1 MAQDKAPTIEDLMQE
16 LGEEKLQQEP
26 PKTVLLPEEE
36 PTNEEVE
43 EIFSPISDATE
54 EEKEEETK
62 TNSEINLADMQG
74 LPGLIVS
81 LMNFLAVRLAVAYT
95 KTDDKDKYALDDEES
110 QRLIEAWEVYLKNT
124 EYKASPSS
132 MLLMTT
138 AIIFTPK
145 IIMAVNERKE
155 IKQKRLQCQES

>member
-1 MAQDKAPTIEDLMQE
+1 MAQDKAPTIEDILNE

-26 PKTVLLPEEE
+26 PKTVLIPEEE

-43 EIFSPISDATE
+43 EVFSPLKADE
-54 EEKEEETK
+54 QQGEEETVEK
-62 TNSEINLADMQG
+62 QTEINLADMKG
-74 LPGLIVS
+74 LPNLIVS

-95 KTDDKDKYALDDEES
+95 KTEEKDKYALDDEES
-110 QRLIEAWEVYLKNT
+110 QRLIEAWEVYLQNT
-124 EYKASPSS
+124 EYKSSPSS
-132 MLLMTT
+132 MLLLTT

-155 IKQKRLQCQES
+155 IKQRNLQCQE

>member
-1 MAQDKAPTIEDLMQE
+1 MAQDKAPTIEDILNE

-26 PKTVLLPEEE
+26 PKTVLIPEEE

-43 EIFSPISDATE
+43 QVFSPLEADE
-54 EEKEEETK
+54 QQGEEETAEK
-62 TNSEINLADMQG
+62 QTEINLADMKG
-74 LPGLIVS
+74 LPNLIVS

-95 KTDDKDKYALDDEES
+95 KTEEKDKYALDDEES
-110 QRLIEAWEVYLKNT
+110 QRLIEAWEVYLQNT
-124 EYKASPSS
+124 EYKSSPSS
-132 MLLMTT
+132 MLLLTT

-155 IKQKRLQCQES
+155 IKQRKLQCQE

>member
-1 MAQDKAPTIEDLMQE
+1 MAQDKAPTIEDILNE

-26 PKTVLLPEEE
+26 PKTVLIPEEE

-43 EIFSPISDATE
+43 EVFSPLEADE
-54 EEKEEETK
+54 QQGEEETAEK
-62 TNSEINLADMQG
+62 QTEINLADMKG
-74 LPGLIVS
+74 LPNLIVS

-95 KTDDKDKYALDDEES
+95 KTEEKDKYALDDEES
-110 QRLIEAWEVYLKNT
+110 QRLIEAWEVYLQNT
-124 EYKASPSS
+124 KYKSSPSS
-132 MLLMTT
+132 MLLLTT

-155 IKQKRLQCQES
+155 IKQRKLQCQE

>member
-1 MAQDKAPTIEDLMQE
+1 MAQDKAPTIEDLMHE
-16 LGEEKLQQEP
+16 LSQDKLQQEP
-26 PKTVLLPEEE
+26 PKTVLMPEEE

-43 EIFSPISDATE
+43 EVFSPISDTE
-54 EEKEEETK
+54 EEKEEESK

-74 LPGLIVS
+74 LPNLIVS

-95 KTDDKDKYALDDEES
+95 KTDNKDKYALDDEES

-145 IIMAVNERKE
+145 IIMAVNEKKE
-155 IKQKRLQCQES
+155 IKQRKIQCQES

>member
-43 EIFSPISDATE
+43 EIFSPISDTGE

-74 LPGLIVS
+74 LPNLIVS
-81 LMNFLAVRLAVAYT
+81 LMNFLAVRLAVTYT
-95 KTDDKDKYALDDEES
+95 KTDNKDKYALDDEES

-155 IKQKRLQCQES
+155 IKQKRLQCQE

>member
-16 LGEEKLQQEP
+16 LGEAKLQQEP

-36 PTNEEVE
+36 PTDKEVE
-43 EIFSPISDATE
+43 EIFSPISDTTE

-62 TNSEINLADMQG
+62 TSSEINLSDMQG

-95 KTDDKDKYALDDEES
+95 KTDNKDKYALDDEES

-155 IKQKRLQCQES
+155 IKQKRLQCQE

>member
-36 PTNEEVE
+36 PTDKEVE
-43 EIFSPISDATE
+43 EVFSPLSDTGE

-62 TNSEINLADMQG
+62 TSSEINLADMQG
-74 LPGLIVS
+74 LPDLIVS
-81 LMNFLAVRLAVAYT
+81 LMNFLSVRLAAAYT
-95 KTDDKDKYALDDEES
+95 KTDNKEKYALDDDES
-110 QRLIEAWEVYLKNT
+110 QRLIKAWEVYLNNT

-132 MLLMTT
+132 VLLMTT

-155 IKQKRLQCQES
+155 IKQRKLQCQE

>member
-16 LGEEKLQQEP
+16 LSQDKLQQEP

-43 EIFSPISDATE
+43 EVFSPLSDTGE
-54 EEKEEETK
+54 EEKKEETK
-62 TNSEINLADMQG
+62 ISSEINLADMQG
-74 LPGLIVS
+74 LPDLIVS
-81 LMNFLAVRLAVAYT
+81 LMNFLSVRLAVAYT
-95 KTDDKDKYALDDEES
+95 KTDNKEKYALDDES
-110 QRLIEAWEVYLKNT
+110 QRLIKAWEVYFKNI

-132 MLLMTT
+132 VLLMTT

-155 IKQKRLQCQES
+155 IKQRKFQCQE

>member
-16 LGEEKLQQEP
+16 LSQDKLQQEP
-26 PKTVLLPEEE
+26 PKTVLMPEEE

-43 EIFSPISDATE
+43 EIFSPISDTG

-74 LPGLIVS
+74 LPDLIVS
-81 LMNFLAVRLAVAYT
+81 LMNFLSVRLAVAYT
-95 KTDDKDKYALDDEES
+95 KTDNKEKYALDDDES
-110 QRLIEAWEVYLKNT
+110 QRLIKAWQVYLNNT

-132 MLLMTT
+132 VLLMTT

-155 IKQKRLQCQES
+155 IKQKSLQCQE

>member
-16 LGEEKLQQEP
+16 LSQDKLQQEP
-26 PKTVLLPEEE
+26 PKTVLVPEEE
-36 PTNEEVE
+36 PTNKEVE
-43 EIFSPISDATE
+43 EVFSPLSDTG
-54 EEKEEETK
+54 EEKEKETK

-74 LPGLIVS
+74 LPDLIVS

-95 KTDDKDKYALDDEES
+95 QTDNKEKYALDDEES
-110 QRLIEAWEVYLKNT
+110 QRLIQAWEVFLKNT
-124 EYKASPSS
+124 GYKASPSS

-155 IKQKRLQCQES
+155 IKQRKIQCQE

>member
-16 LGEEKLQQEP
+16 LSQDKLQQEP
-26 PKTVLLPEEE
+26 PKTVLLPEKE

-43 EIFSPISDATE
+43 EVFSPLSDTE

-81 LMNFLAVRLAVAYT
+81 LMNFLSVRLAVAYT
-95 KTDDKDKYALDDEES
+95 KTEDKDKYALDDEES

-145 IIMAVNERKE
+145 IIMAVNEKKE
-155 IKQKRLQCQES
+155 IKQRKLQCQES

>member
-26 PKTVLLPEEE
+26 PKTVLMPEAE

-43 EIFSPISDATE
+43 EVFSPISDAE
-54 EEKEEETK
+54 EEKEEETE
-62 TNSEINLADMQG
+62 TEINLADMQG
-74 LPGLIVS
+74 LPDLIVS
-81 LMNFLAVRLAVAYT
+81 LMNFLSIRLAVAYT
-95 KTDDKDKYALDDEES
+95 KTDNKEKYALDDDES
-110 QRLIEAWEVYLKNT
+110 QRLIKAWEVYFKNT
-124 EYKASPSS
+124 PYKASPSS

-145 IIMAVNERKE
+145 IIMAVNEKKEMKQRK
-155 IKQKRLQCQES
+155 IQCQES

>member
-36 PTNEEVE
+36 PTDKEVE
-43 EIFSPISDATE
+43 EVFSPLSDTE

-62 TNSEINLADMQG
+62 TNSKINLADMRG

-81 LMNFLAVRLAVAYT
+81 LMNFLSVRLAVAYT
-95 KTDDKDKYALDDEES
+95 KTEDKDKYALDDEES
-110 QRLIEAWEVYLKNT
+110 QRLIEAWEVYSKNT

-132 MLLMTT
+132 MLLITT

-155 IKQKRLQCQES
+155 IKQRKLQCQE

>member
-36 PTNEEVE
+36 PTDKEVE
-43 EIFSPISDATE
+43 EVFSPLSDTE

-81 LMNFLAVRLAVAYT
+81 LMNFLSVRLAVAYT
-95 KTDDKDKYALDDEES
+95 KTEDKDKYALDDEES

-124 EYKASPSS
+124 EYKVSPSS

-155 IKQKRLQCQES
+155 IKQKRLQCQE

>member
-26 PKTVLLPEEE
+26 PKTVLLPEED
-36 PTNEEVE
+36 PTDKEVE
-43 EIFSPISDATE
+43 EVFSPLSDTE

-74 LPGLIVS
+74 LPDLIVS
-81 LMNFLAVRLAVAYT
+81 LMNFLSVRLAAAYT
-95 KTDDKDKYALDDEES
+95 KTDNKEKYALDDDES
-110 QRLIEAWEVYLKNT
+110 QRLIKAWEVYLNNT

-132 MLLMTT
+132 VLLMTT

-155 IKQKRLQCQES
+155 IKQRKLQCQE

>member
-16 LGEEKLQQEP
+16 LSQDKLQQEP
-26 PKTVLLPEEE
+26 PKTVLMPEEE
-36 PTNEEVE
+36 PTDEEVGN
-43 EIFSPISDATE
+43 IFSPESE
-54 EEKEEETK
+54 ECENEEDIKE
-62 TNSEINLADMQG
+62 TNSKINLADMQG
-74 LPGLIVS
+74 LPNLIVS

-95 KTDDKDKYALDDEES
+95 KTDNKDKYALDDEES

-155 IKQKRLQCQES
+155 IKQKRLQCQE

>member
-36 PTNEEVE
+36 PTDKEVE
-43 EIFSPISDATE
+43 EVFSPLSDTEE

-62 TNSEINLADMQG
+62 TSSEINLADMQG
-74 LPGLIVS
+74 LPDLIVS
-81 LMNFLAVRLAVAYT
+81 LMNFLSVRLAAAYT
-95 KTDDKDKYALDDEES
+95 KTDNKEKYALDDDES
-110 QRLIEAWEVYLKNT
+110 QRLIKAWEVYLNNT

-132 MLLMTT
+132 VLLMTT

-155 IKQKRLQCQES
+155 IKQKRLQCQE

>member
-36 PTNEEVE
+36 PTDKEVE
-43 EIFSPISDATE
+43 EVFSPLSDTE

-81 LMNFLAVRLAVAYT
+81 LMNFLSVRLAVAYT
-95 KTDDKDKYALDDEES
+95 KTEDKDKYALDDEES

-155 IKQKRLQCQES
+155 IKQKRLQCQE

>member
-26 PKTVLLPEEE
+26 PKTVLVPEEE

-43 EIFSPISDATE
+43 EIFSPESVAE

-62 TNSEINLADMQG
+62 TNSEIKLADMQG
-74 LPGLIVS
+74 LPDLIVS

-95 KTDDKDKYALDDEES
+95 KTDNKEKYALDDDES
-110 QRLIEAWEVYLKNT
+110 QRLIKAWEVYFKNI

-132 MLLMTT
+132 VLLMTT

-155 IKQKRLQCQES
+155 IKQKRLQCQE

>member
-43 EIFSPISDATE
+43 EVFSPISDTGE

-81 LMNFLAVRLAVAYT
+81 LMNFLSVRLAVAYT
-95 KTDDKDKYALDDEES
+95 KTEDKDKYALDDEES

-155 IKQKRLQCQES
+155 IKQRKLQCQE

>member
-43 EIFSPISDATE
+43 EVFSPLSDTGE

-62 TNSEINLADMQG
+62 TSSEINLADMQG
-74 LPGLIVS
+74 LPDLIVS
-81 LMNFLAVRLAVAYT
+81 LMNFLSVRLAAAYT
-95 KTDDKDKYALDDEES
+95 KTDNKEKYALDDDES
-110 QRLIEAWEVYLKNT
+110 QRLIKAWEVYLNNT

-132 MLLMTT
+132 VLLMTT

-155 IKQKRLQCQES
+155 IKQRKLQCQE

>member
-1 MAQDKAPTIEDLMQE
+1 MAQDKAPTIEDILNE

-26 PKTVLLPEEE
+26 PKTVLIPEEE

-43 EIFSPISDATE
+43 EVFSPLEADE
-54 EEKEEETK
+54 QQGDEETAEK
-62 TNSEINLADMQG
+62 QTEINLADMKG
-74 LPGLIVS
+74 LPNLIVS

-95 KTDDKDKYALDDEES
+95 KTEEKDKYALDDEES
-110 QRLIEAWEVYLKNT
+110 QRLIEAWEVYLQNT
-124 EYKASPSS
+124 EYKSSPSS
-132 MLLMTT
+132 MLLLTT

-155 IKQKRLQCQES
+155 IKQRKLQCQE

>member
-16 LGEEKLQQEP
+16 LGEAKLQQEP

-36 PTNEEVE
+36 PTNKEVE
-43 EIFSPISDATE
+43 EIFSPISDTTE

-95 KTDDKDKYALDDEES
+95 KTDNKDKYALDDEES

-155 IKQKRLQCQES
+155 IKQKRLQCQE

>member
-16 LGEEKLQQEP
+16 LGEAKLQQEP

-36 PTNEEVE
+36 PTNEEVK
-43 EIFSPISDATE
+43 EIFSPISDTTE
-54 EEKEEETK
+54 EEKEEEKETS
-62 TNSEINLADMQG
+62 SEINLADMQG

-95 KTDDKDKYALDDEES
+95 KTDNKDKYALDDEES

-155 IKQKRLQCQES
+155 IKQKRLQCQE

>member
-26 PKTVLLPEEE
+26 PKTVLLLEEE
-36 PTNEEVE
+36 PTDKEVE
-43 EIFSPISDATE
+43 EVFSPLSDTE

-81 LMNFLAVRLAVAYT
+81 LMNFLSVRLAVAYT
-95 KTDDKDKYALDDEES
+95 KTEDKDKYALDDEES

-155 IKQKRLQCQES
+155 IKQRKLQCQE

>member
-1 MAQDKAPTIEDLMQE
+1 MAQDKAPTIEDLMNE
-16 LGEEKLQQEP
+16 LSQDKLQQEP
-26 PKTVLLPEEE
+26 PKTVLMPEEE

-43 EIFSPISDATE
+43 EIFSPISDTGG

-74 LPGLIVS
+74 LPNLIVS

-95 KTDDKDKYALDDEES
+95 KTDNKEKYALDDDES

-155 IKQKRLQCQES
+155 IKQRKLQCQES

>member
-1 MAQDKAPTIEDLMQE
+1 MAQDKAPTIEDILNE

-26 PKTVLLPEEE
+26 PKTVLIPEEE

-43 EIFSPISDATE
+43 EVFSPLEADE
-54 EEKEEETK
+54 QQGEEETAEK
-62 TNSEINLADMQG
+62 QTEINLADMKG
-74 LPGLIVS
+74 LPNLIVS

-95 KTDDKDKYALDDEES
+95 KTEEKDKYALDDEES
-110 QRLIEAWEVYLKNT
+110 QRLIEAWEVYLQNT
-124 EYKASPSS
+124 EYKSSPSS
-132 MLLMTT
+132 MLLLTT

-155 IKQKRLQCQES
+155 IKQRMQCQE

>member
-16 LGEEKLQQEP
+16 LSQDKLQQEP

-43 EIFSPISDATE
+43 EIFSPISDTTE

-62 TNSEINLADMQG
+62 TSSVINLADMQG
-74 LPGLIVS
+74 LPDLIVS
-81 LMNFLAVRLAVAYT
+81 LMNFLSVRLAVAYT
-95 KTDDKDKYALDDEES
+95 KTDNKEKYALDDDES
-110 QRLIEAWEVYLKNT
+110 QRLIKAWEVYFKNI

-132 MLLMTT
+132 VLLMTT

-155 IKQKRLQCQES
+155 IKQKRLQCQE

>member
-1 MAQDKAPTIEDLMQE
+1 MAQDKAPTIEDILNE

-26 PKTVLLPEEE
+26 PKTVLIPEEE

-43 EIFSPISDATE
+43 EVFSPLEADE
-54 EEKEEETK
+54 QQGEEETAEK
-62 TNSEINLADMQG
+62 QTEINLADMKG
-74 LPGLIVS
+74 LPNLIVS

-95 KTDDKDKYALDDEES
+95 KTEEKDKYALDDEES
-110 QRLIEAWEVYLKNT
+110 QRLIEAWEVYLQNT
-124 EYKASPSS
+124 EYKSSPSS
-132 MLLMTT
+132 MLLLTT

-155 IKQKRLQCQES
+155 IKQRKLQCQE

>member
-36 PTNEEVE
+36 PTDKEVE
-43 EIFSPISDATE
+43 EVFSPLSDTTE

-81 LMNFLAVRLAVAYT
+81 LMNFLAVRLAAAYT
-95 KTDDKDKYALDDEES
+95 KTDNKDKYALDDEES

-155 IKQKRLQCQES
+155 IKQKRLQCQE

>member
-1 MAQDKAPTIEDLMQE
+1 MPQDKAPTIEDLMQE
-16 LGEEKLQQEP
+16 LGEAKLQQEP
-26 PKTVLLPEEE
+26 PKTVLMPEEE

-43 EIFSPISDATE
+43 EIFSPISDTTE

-62 TNSEINLADMQG
+62 TSSEINLADMQG
-74 LPGLIVS
+74 LPDLIVS
-81 LMNFLAVRLAVAYT
+81 LMNFLSVRLAVAYT
-95 KTDDKDKYALDDEES
+95 KTDNKEKYALDDDES
-110 QRLIEAWEVYLKNT
+110 QRLIKVWEVYFKNI

-132 MLLMTT
+132 VLLMTT

-155 IKQKRLQCQES
+155 IKQRKLQCQES

>member
-16 LGEEKLQQEP
+16 LSQDKLQQEP

-43 EIFSPISDATE
+43 EVFSPISDTGA

-74 LPGLIVS
+74 LPNLIVS

-95 KTDDKDKYALDDEES
+95 KTDNKEKYALDDEES

-155 IKQKRLQCQES
+155 IKQKREQCQE

>member
-1 MAQDKAPTIEDLMQE
+1 MAQDKAPTIEDILNE

-26 PKTVLLPEEE
+26 PKTVLIPEEE

-43 EIFSPISDATE
+43 KVFSPLEADE
-54 EEKEEETK
+54 QQGEEETAEK
-62 TNSEINLADMQG
+62 QTEINLADMKG
-74 LPGLIVS
+74 LPNLIVS

-95 KTDDKDKYALDDEES
+95 KTEEKDKYALDDEES
-110 QRLIEAWEVYLKNT
+110 QRLIEAWEVYLQNT
-124 EYKASPSS
+124 EYKSSPSS
-132 MLLMTT
+132 MLLLTT

-155 IKQKRLQCQES
+155 IKQRKLQCQE

>member
-36 PTNEEVE
+36 PTDKEVE
-43 EIFSPISDATE
+43 EIFSPISDTTE
-54 EEKEEETK
+54 EEKEDETK
-62 TNSEINLADMQG
+62 TSSEINLADMQG
-74 LPGLIVS
+74 LPNLIVS

-95 KTDDKDKYALDDEES
+95 KTDDKEKYALDDEES

-155 IKQKRLQCQES
+155 IKQRKLQCQE